1 MTEADEVIDTT
12 GLSCPLPVLK
22 SKKALKG
29 FEVGKILKIIS
40 SDAGSKKDIPA
51 WSRVTGQELIEESE
65 EGGKYIF
72 FVKKLK

>member
-29 FEVGKILKIIS
+29 LEVGKVLKIIS
-40 SDAGSKKDIPA
+40 SDVGSKKDIPA
-51 WSRVTGQELIEESE
+51 WSRVTGQELLEETE
-65 EGGKYIF
+65 EDGKYIF

>member
-29 FEVGKILKIIS
+29 LEVGKILKIIS

>member
-29 FEVGKILKIIS
+29 LEVGKVLKIIS

-51 WSRVTGQELIEESE
+51 WSRVTGQELLEETE
-65 EGGKYIF
+65 EDGKYIF

>member
-29 FEVGKILKIIS
+29 LEVGKVLKIIS
-40 SDAGSKKDIPA
+40 SDVGSKKDIPA
-51 WSRVTGQELIEESE
+51 WSRVTSQELLEETE
-65 EGGKYIF
+65 EDGKYIF